1 MQLRNL
7 KLSVKKE
14 RKCKTISQ
22 SQNKAMDAKTLSWHP
37 QGTEKNK
44 WQVRTGEAVT
54 IAGMV
59 GGKDL

>member
-7 KLSVKKE
+7 KQSVKKE

-44 WQVRTGEAVT
+44 WQVRILLTAKIFFKNE
-54 IAGMV
+54 
-59 GGKDL
+59 GKI